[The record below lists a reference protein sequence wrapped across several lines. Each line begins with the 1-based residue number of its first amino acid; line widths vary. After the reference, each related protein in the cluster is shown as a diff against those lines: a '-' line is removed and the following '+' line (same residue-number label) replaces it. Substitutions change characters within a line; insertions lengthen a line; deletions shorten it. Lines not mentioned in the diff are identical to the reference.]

1 MWGCIS
7 MRRIMIWGWFGFENL
22 GDDLL
27 LRTMLSFL
35 DKKEN
40 VITVPMKKTYKQ
52 TININ
57 QIYRNYKNLVFGV
70 SNNDVLIIGPG
81 GLFPFDNK
89 LKVALYLIITMIWK
103 LMNRKVVFFGIG
115 ISEKMSGISAFLWRN
130 IVVHT
135 DLFITRNPNF
145 FKKIK
150 IEESNKN
157 HSMSDTVFSLKYKF
171 KRQTNNSVIG
181 ISVAN
186 LKNEIDSTFQRS
198 VDVWTDVIKKL
209 LIDGYEVELLAF
221 TKGQDD
227 TMIDSI
233 KTHFKE
239 NNNVKTIHYEDME
252 GKILKWG
259 KYRAVICMRFH
270 SLVLSIKAFVPALP
284 IAYGH
289 KTYTLAKECGLEEYT
304 LKWNN
309 SQSAYYGKNVELS
322 ASEIINK
329 LALVISDEQ
338 KIENLMMLNCKN
350 FDTSSSRAFDKLN
363 DVINTEE
370 AK

>member
-1 MWGCIS
+1 MKKV
-7 MRRIMIWGWFGFENL
+7 MIWGWFGFENL

-233 KTHFKE
+233 KAHFKE
-239 NNNVKTIHYEDME
+239 NNNVKTIHYEDMGE
-252 GKILKWG
+252 KISKWG
-259 KYRAVICMRFH
+259 GI
-270 SLVLSIKAFVPALP
+270 
-284 IAYGH
+284 
-289 KTYTLAKECGLEEYT
+289 
-304 LKWNN
+304 
-309 SQSAYYGKNVELS
+309 
-322 ASEIINK
+322 
-329 LALVISDEQ
+329 
-338 KIENLMMLNCKN
+338 
-350 FDTSSSRAFDKLN
+350 
-363 DVINTEE
+363 
-370 AK
+370 